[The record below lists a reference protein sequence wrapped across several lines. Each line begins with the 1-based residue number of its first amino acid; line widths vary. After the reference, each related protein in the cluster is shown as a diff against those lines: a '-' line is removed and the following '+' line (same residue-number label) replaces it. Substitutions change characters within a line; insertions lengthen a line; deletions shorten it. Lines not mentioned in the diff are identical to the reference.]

1 MPAFTRGMSK
11 KNRHAIQQ
19 GLAHLSLI
27 LFGIS
32 FLFPFV
38 WMLSTSLKPEAQIF
52 RWPPE
57 WIPEEFVWSN
67 FPEALTFVPFGLYF
81 QNTMIICLFT
91 VLGTVLSA
99 AVVAYG
105 FARIEWKGRNV
116 FFFIMLTTMML
127 PYQVVMI
134 PLFLVF
140 KELGWVGT
148 FKPLIIPAFF
158 GANAFFI
165 FLLRQFF
172 LTIPYELSDAARID
186 GCSEFRI
193 FWQIVMPL
201 SRPALATVGLFT
213 FMNSWNDF
221 LGPLIYLNDESKY
234 TIALGLQQFIGQ
246 YGTQWGMLMAASTV
260 ATLPIIIIFFF
271 AQKTF
276 IQGISTTGIKG

>member
-1 MPAFTRGMSK
+1 MGSYYSGLSRKKRHIFKQFT
-11 KNRHAIQQ
+11 
-19 GLAHLSLI
+19 AHIFLI

-38 WMLSTSLKPEAQIF
+38 WMLSTSLKPESQMF
-52 RWPPE
+52 KWPPE
-57 WIPEEFVWSN
+57 WIPETFMWGN
-67 FPEALTFVPFGLYF
+67 FPEALTFVPFALYF
-81 QNTMIICLFT
+81 KNTLIIC
-91 VLGTVLSA
+91 VLSVIGTVISSA
-99 AVVAYG
+99 LVAYG
-105 FARIEWKGRNV
+105 FARIQWRGRNI

-127 PYQVVMI
+127 PYQVVMV

-140 KELGWVGT
+140 KEIGWVGT

-158 GANAFFI
+158 GTNAFFI

-172 LTIPYELSDAARID
+172 LTIPYELSDAAKID

-201 SRPALATVGLFT
+201 ARPAIATVGLFT
-213 FMNSWNDF
+213 FMENWNDF
-221 LGPLIYLNDESKY
+221 LGPLIYLNDETKY

-260 ATLPIIIIFFF
+260 ATAPIIILFFF
-271 AQKTF
+271 TQKTF